1 MLVYASVAINTYS
14 REGFIMDYTKTYEEW
29 IKGSYFD
36 EDTKLELE
44 NIKNNEKK

>member
-1 MLVYASVAINTYS
+1 
-14 REGFIMDYTKTYEEW
+14 MDYTKTYEEW

>member
-1 MLVYASVAINTYS
+1 
-14 REGFIMDYTKTYEEW
+14 MDYTKTYEEW

-44 NIKNNEKK
+44 NIKIMKKK

>member
-1 MLVYASVAINTYS
+1 
-14 REGFIMDYTKTYEEW
+14 MDYTKTYEEW

-44 NIKNNEKK
+44 NIKNNEKEIEDRFYRI